1 MAMTRYRHLALL
13 IPLLVTACG
22 QDVEQ
27 ISPAACNLETEL
39 PPIAGDYPTSELNLS
54 NWSLTL
60 PVDDNGGTTGT
71 ADTVSTNELLEGYF
85 SDWFYATIGGG
96 VTFWAPVTGARTPN
110 ARYARSELRELID
123 PEDSSVNWFT
133 TGKGRLEA
141 TVSVERIPSGSGKAI
156 VGKIVGYDTVDS
168 DANYLVHLVFQVRA
182 DTCAGSLYALVQDDP
197 VASLSEVTQVML
209 VEDGLSLGESF
220 SYTIDVDQGELTVSA
235 RGQSETVTI
244 DPKWNEVPVYFR
256 VGAGLSATGTQST
269 DGVAVTVYNLAV
281 TH

>member
-1 MAMTRYRHLALL
+1 MAMTHNRLLALL
-13 IPLLVTACG
+13 VYLLVTACG
-22 QDVEQ
+22 ADAEQ
-27 ISPAACNLETEL
+27 LSPAACNLETEL
-39 PPIAGDYPTSELNLS
+39 PAEAGEYPYSELNLA

-71 ADTVSTNELLEGYF
+71 ADTVSPGELLDGYF

-110 ARYARSELRELID
+110 ARYSRSELRELID
-123 PEDSSVNWFT
+123 PEDSSVNWLV

-168 DANYLVHLVFQVRA
+168 DSNYLVHLVFQVRA

-235 RGQSETVTI
+235 RGQTKTVTI

-256 VGAGLSATGTQST
+256 VGAGLSATGTQTT